1 MTSAGGVFAGR
12 GRPPIRLAVAFDV
25 AMADPTREIV
35 AVNGVAGAGVNG
47 APGPGKN
54 GAPGPG
60 KNGAPGATG
69 HALRVNVIRAN
80 PMIRI
85 VPEGNA
91 ENTGPYPVEEFAND
105 AHATAVGAGSG

>member
-1 MTSAGGVFAGR
+1 MTSAGGVFAGS
-12 GRPPIRLAVAFDV
+12 GRAPTRLAVAFDV
-25 AMADPTREIV
+25 ATADPTREIV
-35 AVNGVAGAGVNG
+35 AVNGVAGAGVIG

-54 GAPGPG
+54 GAPGT
-60 KNGAPGATG
+60 TG

-80 PMIRI
+80 PIIRI

-105 AHATAVGAGSG
+105 AHATPVGAGSG